1 MGLEPD
7 VESFF
12 MRFHCCIQTKVMA
25 SGLVALIY
33 EKNGNF

>member
-1 MGLEPD
+1 MGLESD

-12 MRFHCCIQTKVMA
+12 MCFHCCIQMKDMA

-33 EKNGNF
+33 EGNGNF